1 MVNSERIMLDDLSAC
16 VRAVGSW
23 EQAAMI
29 AGIILGPFV
38 SIIAKQYLEISRLN
52 KDLFNSAKENT
63 EAWSKLT
70 TALIARGGG
79 DRL

>member
-1 MVNSERIMLDDLSAC
+1 
-16 VRAVGSW
+16 
-23 EQAAMI
+23 MI